1 MCGDYR
7 QDMHP
12 ILGTCPVCGET
23 LEVTRLHC
31 RSCDTTIDGHFNLGT
46 FERLSPDQLA
56 FAELF
61 IRREGKLSRME
72 DDMKMSYPTLRA
84 RLNDLIRAMGYEV
97 GQEEE
102 LPYVVSD
109 EDRRRILDD
118 LAAGKLSSDEAVKR
132 LQGA

>member
-1 MCGDYR
+1 
-7 QDMHP
+7 MHP

-31 RSCDTTIDGHFNLGT
+31 RSCDTTIDGHFNIGA
-46 FERLSPDQLA
+46 FDRLSPEQLA

-72 DDMKMSYPTLRA
+72 ADLGLSYPTLRA
-84 RLNDLIRAMGYEV
+84 RLNDLVRAMGYEV
-97 GQEEE
+97 GQQEED
-102 LPYVVSD
+102 LPFVVSD